1 MIGFCPHCE
10 LDRELRIVHKSIEYT
25 IKGEKIPIETTLN
38 QCTSCNNEF
47 LSPDED
53 NDPLELAYR
62 EYRQRHGMLQPEEI
76 RSFRTSLG
84 LNQRELSGLLS
95 WGGATLSRYETGGLQ
110 DDAHDTALRMAMN
123 PRNMLTL
130 IEKKPSIL
138 SPEKT
143 RAVKEALGKYS
154 EEQVLPYRSLCESR
168 LGLPE
173 PDEYNGYRIFDINKL
188 FNTVL
193 FFCMNAEV
201 VKTKLNK
208 LLFYA
213 DFKHFKEYTVSITGA
228 RYAHLPYGPAP
239 DRYPFILAAL
249 EEEEKSIV
257 IEERSFGS
265 YLGEVL
271 IARKSPDVSL
281 FLTSEMKILAMVKEM
296 FGEVSAK
303 QLSDRSHKE
312 KAFIETK
319 NGELI
324 AYTFAEKL
332 SI

>member
-10 LDRELRIVHKSIEYT
+10 KDRELSVVQKTIEYD
-25 IKGEKIPIETTLN
+25 IKGEKISINATLN
-38 QCTSCNNEF
+38 KCATCNNEF
-47 LSPDED
+47 IPPDED
-53 NDPLELAYR
+53 NDPLEFAYR
-62 EYRQRHGMLQPEEI
+62 EYRKRHGMLQPEEI

-123 PRNMLTL
+123 PESMLSL
-130 IEKKPSIL
+130 LEKKPSIV

-143 RAVKEALGKYS
+143 RAIKDVLGRYC
-154 EEQVLPYRSLCESR
+154 EEHVLPFRSICESR
-168 LGLPE
+168 LGLYE
-173 PDEYNGYRIFDINKL
+173 PDEYNGYRKFDIQKL
-188 FNTVL
+188 FNSVL
-193 FFCMNAEV
+193 FLCLNSEV

-213 DFKHFKEYTVSITGA
+213 DFKHFKDYTVSITGA

-239 DRYPFILAAL
+239 DGYPFILAAL
-249 EEEEKSIV
+249 EEEEKSVV

-265 YLGEVL
+265 FLGEVL
-271 IARKSPDVSL
+271 VPRKTPDVSV
-281 FLTSEMKILAMVKEM
+281 FAPSEMKILSMIKEE
-296 FGEVSAK
+296 FGELTAK

-312 KAFIETK
+312 KAFRVTK
-319 NGELI
+319 DGELI
-324 AYTFAEKL
+324 AYTLAEEL

>member
-1 MIGFCPHCE
+1 MIGFCPQCE
-10 LDRELRIVHKSIEYT
+10 LDRELSVVLNSIEYD
-25 IKGEKIPIETTLN
+25 IKGEKISIETRLN
-38 QCTSCNNEF
+38 QCATCKNEF
-47 LSPDED
+47 IPPDED
-53 NDPLELAYR
+53 ADPLELAFR

-76 RSFRTSLG
+76 RNFRQSLG
-84 LNQRELSGLLS
+84 LNQKELSGLLS

-123 PRNMLTL
+123 PGSMLSL

-143 RAVKEALGKYS
+143 CAVREALGKYS
-154 EEQVLPYRSLCESR
+154 EEQALPFRSICESR
-168 LGLPE
+168 LGLYG
-173 PDEYNGYRIFDINKL
+173 PDEYNGYRKFDINKL
-188 FNTVL
+188 FNTIL
-193 FFCMNAEV
+193 FFCMNSEV

-239 DRYPFILAAL
+239 DGYPFILAAL
-249 EEEEKSIV
+249 EEEEKTIV
-257 IEERSFGS
+257 VEERSFGS

-271 IARKSPDVSL
+271 IARKSTDISV
-281 FLTSEMKILAMVKEM
+281 FLTSELKILSMVKEM
-296 FGEVSAK
+296 FGEVTAK

-312 KAFIETK
+312 KAFVETK

-324 AYTFAEKL
+324 AYTLAEEL